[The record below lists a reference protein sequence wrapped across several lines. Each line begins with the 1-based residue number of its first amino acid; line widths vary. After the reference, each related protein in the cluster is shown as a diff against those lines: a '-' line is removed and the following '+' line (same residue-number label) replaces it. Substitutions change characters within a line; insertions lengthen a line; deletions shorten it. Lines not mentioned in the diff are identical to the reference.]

1 MSALCQG
8 CREKER
14 GASWSW
20 LLKDAASR
28 GAEGRGEQG
37 AGGSEKCCK
46 QRALV
51 GTTRGTQPREEHK
64 IRYQVFKALAELS
77 SSPGHRNAGLRRG
90 DGGSLDRLLLTNW
103 VYL

>member
-1 MSALCQG
+1 M
-8 CREKER
+8 
-14 GASWSW
+14 
-20 LLKDAASR
+20 
-28 GAEGRGEQG
+28 
-37 AGGSEKCCK
+37 
-46 QRALV
+46 

-64 IRYQVFKALAELS
+64 IRYRVFKALAELS